1 MSHKGRVSRGCQDRI
16 ASDIDAM
23 HGLASEGVHL
33 IRVERHRESNFP
45 YPCKGDLAYPPEP
58 GALHLHALPGGL
70 IGMPLGAEGLVAIKP
85 KWEKPNPDKTGVF
98 DVLLDY
104 DPLCI
109 AGEWFIFG
117 VGQVTSKS
125 RWTCRDDGGPVKSGG
140 RFIIF
145 KDLGRAYY
153 EATRIERRRPEDHP
167 FPQELLEGQKQSS
180 PAPEERQGLFI
191 DPEKKRKKE
200 SRRRGVASAR
210 KREEK
215 RFLEELL
222 HELHSFQVNL
232 ILCHSD
238 KIPKWTGWNVR
249 WAGIDEVI
257 DNVNEGGLTGW
268 IPAKSNLCVV
278 DVDDGN
284 WEILAKEYPPICN
297 YASRQADRRH
307 LVYYRNRQIL
317 DSRFE
322 WNGLEGTSNVRD

>member
-33 IRVERHRESNFP
+33 IRILRHRESNFL

-85 KWEKPNPDKTGVF
+85 KWEKPNPDKIGAF
-98 DVLLDY
+98 DVLLNY

-109 AGEWFIFG
+109 AGGWFIFG

-125 RWTCRDDGGPVKSGG
+125 RWTCRDDGGQVKSGG

-180 PAPEERQGLFI
+180 PGAGRASRPLYRPGE
-191 DPEKKRKKE
+191 EKK
-200 SRRRGVASAR
+200 
-210 KREEK
+210 
-215 RFLEELL
+215 
-222 HELHSFQVNL
+222 
-232 ILCHSD
+232 
-238 KIPKWTGWNVR
+238 
-249 WAGIDEVI
+249 
-257 DNVNEGGLTGW
+257 EG
-268 IPAKSNLCVV
+268 
-278 DVDDGN
+278 
-284 WEILAKEYPPICN
+284 E
-297 YASRQADRRH
+297 
-307 LVYYRNRQIL
+307 
-317 DSRFE
+317 
-322 WNGLEGTSNVRD
+322 

>member
-33 IRVERHRESNFP
+33 IRIQRHRESNFL

-85 KWEKPNPDKTGVF
+85 KWEKPNPNKTGVF
-98 DVLLDY
+98 DVLLNY

-109 AGEWFIFG
+109 AGGWFIFG
-117 VGQVTSKS
+117 DGQVTSKS

-215 RFLEELL
+215 RFLEDRLS
-222 HELHSFQVNL
+222 ELHR
-232 ILCHSD
+232 C
-238 KIPKWTGWNVR
+238 KIQPR
-249 WAGIDEVI
+249 P
-257 DNVNEGGLTGW
+257 LQ
-268 IPAKSNLCVV
+268 L
-278 DVDDGN
+278 
-284 WEILAKEYPPICN
+284 
-297 YASRQADRRH
+297 R
-307 LVYYRNRQIL
+307 
-317 DSRFE
+317 
-322 WNGLEGTSNVRD
+322 